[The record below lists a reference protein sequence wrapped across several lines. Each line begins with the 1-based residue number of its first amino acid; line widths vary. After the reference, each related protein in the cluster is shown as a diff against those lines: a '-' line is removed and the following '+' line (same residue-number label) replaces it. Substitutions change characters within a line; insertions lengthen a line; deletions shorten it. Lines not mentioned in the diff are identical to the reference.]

1 MKTLSFSKDRVRV
14 LVSAEL
20 GSVFGGQDA
29 AQPTATAVSSALN
42 GGGVAQPTATAVSS
56 ALNGGGVAQPTATAV
71 SSAAPVVHKHHHHKV
86 SSALPTPTA
95 TAVSSALPN
104 GGNVS
109 SALPSS

>member
-14 LVSAEL
+14 LVSTEL
-20 GSVFGGQDA
+20 DSVFGGQA

-42 GGGVAQPTATAVSS
+42 GGGAAQPTATAVSS
-56 ALNGGGVAQPTATAV
+56 ALNGGGAAQPTATAV
-71 SSAAPVVHKHHHHKV
+71 SSAKPVEHKHHHK
-86 SSALPTPTA
+86 AKATA

-109 SALPSS
+109 SALPDFDMA

>member
-20 GSVFGGQDA
+20 GSVVGGQDA
-29 AQPTATAVSSALN
+29 AQATATAVSSALN
-42 GGGVAQPTATAVSS
+42 GGGAAQATATAVSS
-56 ALNGGGVAQPTATAV
+56 ALNGGVSAAATATAV

-86 SSALPTPTA
+86 SSAATA

-104 GGNVS
+104 GGDVS
-109 SALPSS
+109 SALPSWG

>member
-56 ALNGGGVAQPTATAV
+56 A
-71 SSAAPVVHKHHHHKV
+71 APVVHKHHHKV
-86 SSALPTPTA
+86 SSALPTA

>member
-20 GSVFGGQDA
+20 GSVVGGQGA
-29 AQPTATAVSSALN
+29 AQATATAVSSAFN
-42 GGGVAQPTATAVSS
+42 GGGAQATATAVSS
-56 ALNGGGVAQPTATAV
+56 AFNGGGAQATATAV

-86 SSALPTPTA
+86 SSAKPTA

-104 GGNVS
+104 GGLVS
-109 SALPSS
+109 SALPV